1 MQTSPLDKNVTGV
14 WAEDKSKVADNN
26 TTDPGLKYKVERA
39 KIGAKEVD
47 CIEFKVMTAE
57 EKTRFKTKLTPYNKD
72 STDPVIKDPKKKML
86 YVCSKGRAFKCIKQ
100 KLDKSLDVEG
110 CFAAG
115 AKGPKDDTA
124 GNW

>member
-124 GNW
+124 GNC